1 MVDLG
6 TGDGAAVVDAARAAP
21 ATLCVGLDTDAAAM
35 RERSTR
41 AARPARRGGLPNALF
56 LAGDARALPAAF
68 AGRIDAVHLTLPWGS
83 LLRMVLEAETD
94 LVAAIATGLRPGGR
108 LAVMTSVDQRDR
120 ASLGDLARHADLAL
134 LADALADAGLR
145 VTTLRGVVDSDV
157 ATLRSSWAR
166 RLGIPARRSARL
178 LSAEKPDSA
187 GG

>member
-6 TGDGAAVVDAARAAP
+6 TGDGAAVMDAARAAP

-41 AARPARRGGLPNALF
+41 AARSARHGGLPNALF

-68 AGRIDAVHLTLPWGS
+68 AGRIDAVHVTLPWGS
-83 LLRMVLEAETD
+83 LLRMVLEADAD
-94 LVAAIATGLRPGGR
+94 LVAAIATGLGPGGR
-108 LAVMTSVDQRDR
+108 LAVITSVDQRDR

-134 LADALADAGLR
+134 FADGLQDAGLR
-145 VTTLRGVVDSDV
+145 VTAQRDVVASDV

-166 RLGIPARRSARL
+166 RLGIPVRRSARL
-178 LSAEKPDSA
+178 LSAEKPASLS
-187 GG
+187 G

>member
-6 TGDGAAVVDAARAAP
+6 TGDGAAVMDAARAAP

-35 RERSTR
+35 RERSAR
-41 AARPARRGGLPNALF
+41 AARSARRGGLPNALF
-56 LAGDARALPAAF
+56 LAGDARALPGAF
-68 AGRIDAVHLTLPWGS
+68 AGRIDAVHVTLPWGP
-83 LLRMVLEAETD
+83 LLRMVLEADAE
-94 LVAAIATGLRPGGR
+94 LVAGIATGLGPGGR
-108 LAVMTSVDQRDR
+108 LAVITSVDQRDR
-120 ASLGDLARHADLAL
+120 ASLADLARHAHLAH

-145 VTTLRGVVDSDV
+145 VTARRGVVDSDV

-178 LSAEKPDSA
+178 LRAEKPASE